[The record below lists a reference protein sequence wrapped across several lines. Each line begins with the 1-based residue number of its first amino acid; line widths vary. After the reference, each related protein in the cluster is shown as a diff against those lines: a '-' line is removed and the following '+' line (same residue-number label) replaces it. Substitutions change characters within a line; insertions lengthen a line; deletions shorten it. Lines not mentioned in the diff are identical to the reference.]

1 MGRRGP
7 EKEQK
12 AERGEGVLPEG
23 LTDIFSIQ
31 KLTSFYLVANV
42 AVRDD

>member
-23 LTDIFSIQ
+23 LTDISIQ

-42 AVRDD
+42 AAGDH